1 METKYEGGA
10 SPNCTIPFY
19 NWDMGYDAKV
29 FYCVERGSIQT
40 RHACLVGSFSFQ
52 SENIYFKYILLID

>member
-29 FYCVERGSIQT
+29 FYCVEG
-40 RHACLVGSFSFQ
+40 AV
-52 SENIYFKYILLID
+52 FKQGMHV